1 MSELICLVLGEEVG
15 GGIPCDDEGEAKRS
29 EDETRGAQ
37 QPKLLYKGRRAVRR
51 AGEVGGRR
59 MAEEVGSGVGGGGV
73 EMSTDCFQ
81 MISSVD
87 SLGGVEGR
95 RWEVGGRRREV
106 GG

>member
-1 MSELICLVLGEEVG
+1 MFYYGFSKVLVG
-15 GGIPCDDEGEAKRS
+15 GGEAARATTQGKARRR
-29 EDETRGAQ
+29 DETRGAQ
-37 QPKLLYKGRRAVRR
+37 QPKLLYKGRRAVRS

>member
-1 MSELICLVLGEEVG
+1 M
-15 GGIPCDDEGEAKRS
+15 RS
-29 EDETRGAQ
+29 
-37 QPKLLYKGRRAVRR
+37 

-73 EMSTDCFQ
+73 EMSTDCFE
-81 MISSVD
+81 MISSAD

-95 RWEVGGRRREV
+95 RWEVGEV